1 MHGHT
6 VWVPLG
12 LPRVDHS
19 AFHKTKRKERNMRED
34 VSNPRTIGSLKE
46 RLKWTRKKKLN
57 LGSLPPASLG
67 TNEPIFPMAPEGQ
80 SPQRM
85 RV

>member
-1 MHGHT
+1 M
-6 VWVPLG
+6 L
-12 LPRVDHS
+12 S
-19 AFHKTKRKERNMRED
+19 TKQREKKEIMRED

-46 RLKWTRKKKLN
+46 RHKWKRKKKLN

-67 TNEPIFPMAPEGQ
+67 TKEPIFPMTPEGQ
-80 SPQRM
+80 SPRRM